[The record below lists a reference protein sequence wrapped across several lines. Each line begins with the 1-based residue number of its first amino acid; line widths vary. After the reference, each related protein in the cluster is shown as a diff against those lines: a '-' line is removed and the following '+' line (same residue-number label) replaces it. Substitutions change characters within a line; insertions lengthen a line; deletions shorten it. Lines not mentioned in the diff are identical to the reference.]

1 MAKGLRLVLFGPP
14 GAGKGT
20 QTRLISDHLKV
31 QPISTGDLF
40 RINLERKTP
49 LGLKASEYMNQG
61 ILVPD
66 EVTIDIVLE
75 KVMSV
80 HSDEGFILD
89 GFPRNPTQA
98 TALEEALALRS
109 RPLDLVIFI
118 DVPEEE
124 LVKRLGGRLVCR
136 DCQTPHTMAPDRQSE
151 ASNKEQGGERCDH
164 CGGELY
170 QRDDDSP
177 AAVTKRIEVY
187 HNETLPVL
195 EFYRER
201 GLLAKVDGVD
211 TVENVN
217 NRVWEKIQRV
227 SKIVD
232 RE

>member
-20 QTRLISDHLKV
+20 QTRLLSDHLKV

-40 RINLERKTP
+40 RGNLQQKTP
-49 LGLKASEYMNQG
+49 LGLKASEYMSQG

-80 HSDEGFILD
+80 HSEEGFILD
-89 GFPRNPTQA
+89 GFPRNPSQA
-98 TALEEALALRS
+98 TALEEALVLRS

-124 LVKRLGGRLVCR
+124 LLRRLGGRLVCR
-136 DCQTPHTMAPDRQSE
+136 NCQTPHTAAAAGQRE
-151 ASNKEQGGERCDH
+151 ASINEKCKKQCDR

-177 AAVTKRIEVY
+177 AAVTKRIEVF
-187 HNETLPVL
+187 HKETLPVL
-195 EFYRER
+195 DFYRER
-201 GLLAKVDGVD
+201 GLLVEVGGAD
-211 TVENVN
+211 TVQNVY
-217 NRVWEKIQRV
+217 NRVLKEVQRV
-227 SKIVD
+227 SKIED